1 LNLTEN
7 RQSPLEGPNGWCS
20 LEEKN
25 SYYLELYKKDKWT
38 VGTNADVCYVKVGN
52 VWNIDYVLRF
62 KINKHPAHVFALV
75 VFP

>member
-1 LNLTEN
+1 
-7 RQSPLEGPNGWCS
+7 
-20 LEEKN
+20 
-25 SYYLELYKKDKWT
+25 